1 MSGPFGLGGE
11 LARSRQD
18 IDGGQKSGSGK
29 SLGRVVGDAEFCPP
43 SMLTVYQ
50 EGEMGVLRQ
59 IDVSGLHER
68 RGEASPNPF

>member
-50 EGEMGVLRQ
+50 EGEMGVLRP
-59 IDVSGLHER
+59 SGGANAVAGCWPTCRE
-68 RGEASPNPF
+68 